1 MCPTPNMSKTVL
13 ITGANRGIGLGLV
26 KILCKK
32 DFRVLATCRDPASA
46 TELRNILENSNHP
59 EPIALDVADDAS
71 IEHLRKYLESNQ
83 LSVHHL
89 INNAG
94 VASKTHPHDP
104 PDNVDREDA
113 LRLFNINVCG
123 VSKVTQA
130 SGVLRSDNKGGKV
143 INISSRQG
151 SISSTLTGA
160 SRGIPASRGA
170 TYKASKAAQNMLTAC
185 LALEHPHLIFLM
197 VSPGWVQTDMG
208 GAGGRTADLSVEES
222 AEGVIRVMEEAS
234 PEMTGKFVDWQGK
247 EIPF

>member
-1 MCPTPNMSKTVL
+1 MPETVL

-26 KILCKK
+26 KILCDKG
-32 DFRVLATCRDPASA
+32 FSVLAACRNPSSA
-46 TELRNILENSNHP
+46 AELKRILEKSNQP
-59 EPIALDVADDAS
+59 PPISLDVADDSS
-71 IEHLRKYLESNQ
+71 IEQLKNYLESNQ
-83 LSVHHL
+83 LTVNHL

-94 VASKTHPHDP
+94 VASKNHPDDP

-113 LRLFNINVCG
+113 LKLFNINVIG
-123 VSKVTQA
+123 MAKVTAA

-151 SISSTLTGA
+151 SFGSTLSGA
-160 SRGIPASRGA
+160 SRGIPASQGA
-170 TYKASKAAQNMLTAC
+170 TYKASKAAQNMMTAC

-208 GAGGRTADLSVEES
+208 GAGGRTADITVEES
-222 AEGVIRVMEEAS
+222 AEGVIRVMEEATEGMS
-234 PEMTGKFVDWQGK
+234 GRFVDWRGQ